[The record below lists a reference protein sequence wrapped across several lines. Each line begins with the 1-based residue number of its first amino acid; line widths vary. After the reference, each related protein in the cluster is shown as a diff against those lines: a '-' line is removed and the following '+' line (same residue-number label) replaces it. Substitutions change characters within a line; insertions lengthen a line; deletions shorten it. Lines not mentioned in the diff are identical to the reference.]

1 MTAVSEGVSY
11 EKPARRV
18 GTFTLGVTLL
28 AVGMLLAA
36 AQFWPALDLNWAL
49 KASPLILISL
59 GVETLL
65 AARGSGRIKYDW
77 VGMLLCFLLI
87 GAAMSMYAA
96 SWWLSWWPEH
106 GSYFQGSRSGDES
119 SLRLDYSAFNGTE
132 FQVLELEAG
141 DMIVAEIV
149 SDRGSVD
156 VSVVDDADREPIFD
170 QDDLGSGTYAIEVPE
185 SGSYE
190 IRVTGNQAAG
200 SACFQR
206 DPQE

>member
-1 MTAVSEGVSY
+1 MTAVSESVSY

-36 AQFWPALDLNWAL
+36 AQFWPEMDLNWAL

-65 AARGSGRIKYDW
+65 AARGGGRIKYDW

-141 DMIVAEIV
+141 DTIVAEIV
-149 SDRGSVD
+149 NGRGSVD

-170 QDDLGSGTYAIEVPE
+170 QDDLDSGTYAIEVPE
-185 SGSYE
+185 SGNYE
-190 IRVTGNQAAG
+190 IWVTGNQAAG